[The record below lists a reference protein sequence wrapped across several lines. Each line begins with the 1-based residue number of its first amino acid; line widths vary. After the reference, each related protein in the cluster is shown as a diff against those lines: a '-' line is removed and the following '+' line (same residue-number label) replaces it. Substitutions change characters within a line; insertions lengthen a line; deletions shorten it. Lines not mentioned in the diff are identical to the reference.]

1 MPISNLATPSEDDL
15 RRSIAHVF
23 WIGGPSDSGKTTVA
37 NLLLRRRRW
46 QWYPCDLHEYNHLVA
61 RADPV
66 LHPINYQAI
75 GRSLDETWVHSNPQQ
90 MFDFILTSNE
100 ERFPLICHDLGL
112 MPHKPPVL
120 AEGPRLFPK
129 LVAPVL
135 TSTNQAVWLIPTAS
149 FARESRERRNK
160 PMLRFES
167 SDPER
172 FRENFIFREQ
182 LLADYIESEVA
193 WLGLPIIK
201 VDGNRTAE
209 EIADA
214 VEAHFATYPAYV

>member
-1 MPISNLATPSEDDL
+1 MSKPATLSEDDL
-15 RRSIAHVF
+15 RRSLAHVF

-66 LHPINYQAI
+66 LHPTNYQAI
-75 GRSLDETWVHSNPQQ
+75 DRALDETWLHPTPQQ
-90 MFDFILTSNE
+90 LFEHILASND
-100 ERFPLICHDLGL
+100 ERFSLICDDLRL

-129 LVAPVL
+129 LIAPVL
-135 TSTNQAVWLIPTAS
+135 TSPHQAVWLIPTAA
-149 FARESRERRNK
+149 FALASQERRNK
-160 PMLRFES
+160 PTMRFES

-172 FRENFIFREQ
+172 LRENFLARER
-182 LLADYIESEVA
+182 LLAEHIESEVA
-193 WLGLPIIK
+193 RLGLPFIE
-201 VDGNRTAE
+201 VDGRRTAE
-209 EIADA
+209 EIADE
-214 VEAHFATYPAYV
+214 VETHFATYPACV